1 MVGNFPTEI
10 EAEQQ
15 ASIEE
20 EGLEDEER
28 IWVDGKVSGEIVE
41 TKGGADFGKNRW
53 RSGDAREKVKEKM
66 SGPDGDADGK
76 ESEGEATEEQ
86 AERGSDVAKGTTEE
100 DRGTEGED
108 RDEDKSGEKGES
120 EKGEG

>member
-10 EAEQQ
+10 EAEEQ

-20 EGLEDEER
+20 EGLEDEEG
-28 IWVDGKVSGEIVE
+28 IWVDGKVSGESGE

-66 SGPDGDADGK
+66 SSPDGSADGK
-76 ESEGEATEEQ
+76 ESEGEATEER
-86 AERGSDVAKGTTEE
+86 AERSGEVAKGTTKEH
-100 DRGTEGED
+100 RGTEGED
-108 RDEDKSGEKGES
+108 GDEDERGEKSET